1 MGGAGGRRR
10 GVGGWRRF
18 FHSLKGRKRKKIQVA
33 GLGGHSYCGCC
44 DEALCRCASSDS
56 LSIEHGDHMFEVFG
70 KGRGKDVEF
79 VIGGQADF
87 ETPGVEHEGGIGE
100 ARVFFAVDGVAED
113 GAAEVGHVDAELMGA
128 ACAGI
133 EGDEGVA
140 LG

>member
-1 MGGAGGRRR
+1 
-10 GVGGWRRF
+10 
-18 FHSLKGRKRKKIQVA
+18 
-33 GLGGHSYCGCC
+33 
-44 DEALCRCASSDS
+44 
-56 LSIEHGDHMFEVFG
+56 MFEVFG

-113 GAAEVGHVDAELMGA
+113 GAAEVDHVDAELMGA

>member
-1 MGGAGGRRR
+1 M
-10 GVGGWRRF
+10 
-18 FHSLKGRKRKKIQVA
+18 L
-33 GLGGHSYCGCC
+33 
-44 DEALCRCASSDS
+44 
-56 LSIEHGDHMFEVFG
+56 EVLG

-87 ETPGVEHEGGIGE
+87 EAPGVEHEGGIGKVG
-100 ARVFFAVDGVAED
+100 VFFAVDGVAED
-113 GAAEVGHVDAELMGA
+113 GAAEVGHMDAQLMGS